1 MYMYVCIYIY
11 IYDIHIIFYPYVYP
25 YIYINVYMSQ
35 TVVIQGSFA
44 PSNKKYININYINRY
59 INIALQFYF
68 AIYESDRCNV
78 LKC

>member
-1 MYMYVCIYIY
+1 MFMTYILYFIHMY
-11 IYDIHIIFYPYVYP
+11 IH
-25 YIYINVYMSQ
+25 IYINVYMSQ

>member
-1 MYMYVCIYIY
+1 MSHTCISMYVCMYVYIYMYIY
-11 IYDIHIIFYPYVYP
+11 I

-44 PSNKKYININYINRY
+44 QSNKKYININYINRY

>member
-1 MYMYVCIYIY
+1 
-11 IYDIHIIFYPYVYP
+11 
-25 YIYINVYMSQ
+25 MSQ